1 MSLTPV
7 LSLPWPDEALDY
19 LSLPVSGDDGVP
31 QAFLLEIGGTV
42 YRLILGVSFTD
53 PALVLG
59 AQYAGGFFDLPDAA
73 HGLYLTLRV
82 EREDLPAATRFL
94 GTARIVIDLPVSIGP
109 LRFRFSRIKLA
120 QANLL
125 GPGSF
130 GSEIVA
136 DVAVANA

>member
-7 LSLPWPDEALDY
+7 LPMPWPDDSLSY
-19 LSLPVSGDDGVP
+19 LPLPVSGDDGVP
-31 QAFLLEIGGTV
+31 QAFLLDIGGTV

-53 PALVLG
+53 PQLVLG
-59 AQYAGGFFDLPDAA
+59 QQYAGRFFDLPDSA
-73 HGLYLTLRV
+73 HGLYLTLRL
-82 EREDLPAATRFL
+82 EREDLPSTTRFL
-94 GTARIVIDLPVSIGP
+94 GTSRVVTGLPVPIGP

-120 QANLL
+120 QANLS
-125 GPGSF
+125 GPGIF